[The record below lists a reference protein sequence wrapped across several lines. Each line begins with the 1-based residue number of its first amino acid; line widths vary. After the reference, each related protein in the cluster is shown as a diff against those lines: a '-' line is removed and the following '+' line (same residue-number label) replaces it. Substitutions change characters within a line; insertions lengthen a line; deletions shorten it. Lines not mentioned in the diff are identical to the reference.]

1 MQYAEKENKYIGK
14 VTRGLMTAR
23 AVETIREGIKLG
35 DWVTVKEYTG
45 STTGEK
51 RTVSG
56 QVIYKNQHYFT
67 LQGRHYREAF
77 SFINIALG
85 QAEIC

>member
-1 MQYAEKENKYIGK
+1 MAIKQEQIQAS
-14 VTRGLMTAR
+14 RFASAAAMAR
-23 AVETIREGIKLG
+23 ALEAARKRIRLG
-35 DWVTVKEYTG
+35 DWVTVREYSG
-45 STTGEK
+45 STSNEK

>member
-1 MQYAEKENKYIGK
+1 
-14 VTRGLMTAR
+14 MTAR

-35 DWVTVKEYTG
+35 DWLTVKEYTG

-56 QVIYKNQHYFT
+56 QAICKNQHYFT
-67 LQGRHYREAF
+67 LQGRHYRESF
-77 SFINIALG
+77 SFINVALG
-85 QAEIC
+85 QVEII

>member
-1 MQYAEKENKYIGK
+1 MIKQEQIQANRLASASAMAKALSE
-14 VTRGLMTAR
+14 AR
-23 AVETIREGIKLG
+23 NRIKLG
-35 DWVTVKEYTG
+35 DWVTVREYSG
-45 STTGEK
+45 STSNEK

-77 SFINIALG
+77 SFIDLAIGKIKLL
-85 QAEIC
+85 

>member
-1 MQYAEKENKYIGK
+1 MASRQEQ
-14 VTRGLMTAR
+14 AR
-23 AVETIREGIKLG
+23 LSRFASAMAMSRAIEAAQRRIRLG
-35 DWVTVKEYTG
+35 DWVTVREYSG
-45 STTGEK
+45 STSNEK

>member
-1 MQYAEKENKYIGK
+1 
-14 VTRGLMTAR
+14 MTKQEQIRLSRFASASAIAKALSEAR
-23 AVETIREGIKLG
+23 NRIKLG
-35 DWVTVKEYTG
+35 DWVTVREYSG
-45 STTGEK
+45 STSNEK

-77 SFINIALG
+77 SFINVALG
-85 QAEIC
+85 QVEIG